1 MLEFIFD
8 RTIQRYR
15 YADSGK
21 FVGQKAVEN
30 LTVKAIVQVEGD
42 ITTITNL
49 LIEGKI
55 NVGTWEDTT
64 KSALKNLHSW
74 NYLLGVGGEKQMTQA
89 DYGALGQ
96 KLKQEYKYLRGLAKE
111 LIEGTVTEAQLR
123 ARMAQYTASGGTT
136 HELGRAK
143 SHQKAGYFWEK
154 RIRTKMNSCESCYSY
169 AEMLWQPIGTLPEA
183 GQKCE
188 CRSNCGCYKVF
199 SRNST
204 KPGDSIL
211 EHGFGWLG
219 KLSTRKYG
227 VRQTETIRLIRSIS
241 VRSIDSTKE

>member
-1 MLEFIFD
+1 MLEYVFD
-8 RTIQRYR
+8 RAIQRYR

-21 FVGQKAVEN
+21 FVGIKAVEN

-55 NVGTWEDTT
+55 TVGTWEDGTRA
-64 KSALKNLHSW
+64 ALKNLHTW
-74 NYLLGVGGEKQMTQA
+74 NYLLGSGGEAMLTQS
-89 DYGALGQ
+89 DYGSLGQ
-96 KLKQEYKYLRGLAKE
+96 KIKQEYKHLRGLAKE

-123 ARMAQYTASGGTT
+123 ARMAQYAASGGTT

-154 RIRTKMNSCESCYSY
+154 RIRTKLNSCESCYSY

-199 SRNST
+199 SRNLT

-211 EHGFGWLG
+211 DRGFGWLG
-219 KLSTRKYG
+219 KLPTRKYG
-227 VRQTETIRLIRSIS
+227 IRQTDAIRFIRSIS